1 MLDTSFFGVSRMSRA
16 CLAALTL
23 CLWLTLQVA
32 PARAVIGGT
41 ADTSPLARAGVMV
54 LGSGGSVCSGV
65 MLDDDVVLT
74 AAHCVTG
81 ASEHRVHFRDEDGTP
96 VLLEI
101 GAKAVHPQFDPDAI
115 RTRRR
120 SIDLA
125 LIRVAQPLPMRFT
138 PATLSGEM
146 PRADARARLSG
157 FGLRDEADTSGATSG
172 SFHSVELN
180 VIEPYGPSSILI
192 WLAGGGSTPRGGC
205 HGDSGGPIS
214 RDGKVFAITTW
225 TTGNGSASCGAM
237 SQGILLGPQRI
248 WIEDV
253 TAGWNRATR
262 WR

>member
-1 MLDTSFFGVSRMSRA
+1 MDTSFFEISRMSRA
-16 CLAALTL
+16 GLAALAL
-23 CLWLTLQVA
+23 GFWLALPVV
-32 PARAVIGGT
+32 PAKAVIGGS
-41 ADTSPLARAGVMV
+41 ADTSSLARAAVMV

-81 ASEHRVHFRDEDGTP
+81 ASEHRVHFRDEDDTP
-96 VLLEI
+96 ILLEI
-101 GAKAVHPQFDPDAI
+101 AAKAVHPQYDPDAI

-120 SIDLA
+120 SVDLA
-125 LIRVAQPLPMRFT
+125 LIRVAQPLPMRFS
-138 PATLSGEM
+138 PATLSGEA
-146 PRADARARLSG
+146 PRADARAQLSG

-192 WLAGGGSTPRGGC
+192 WLAGGGTTPRGGC

-214 RDGKVFAITTW
+214 RDGSVFAITTW
-225 TTGNGSASCGAM
+225 STGNGEASCGAM
-237 SQGILLGPQRI
+237 SQGILLGPQRS

-253 TAGWNRATR
+253 LAGWNRATS